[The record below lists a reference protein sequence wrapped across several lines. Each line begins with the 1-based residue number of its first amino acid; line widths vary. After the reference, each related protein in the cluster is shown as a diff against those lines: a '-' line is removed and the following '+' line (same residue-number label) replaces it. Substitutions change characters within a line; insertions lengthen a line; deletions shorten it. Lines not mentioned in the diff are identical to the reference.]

1 MLSYVDEESHIV
13 LSPLQGPVDDS
24 RKRSASDLEQ
34 YEEERRKKSVN
45 AESPGITS
53 HPESPPY
60 NPTTPSTH
68 NFSYNYDTPTTKD
81 KGNTS
86 PKDQTNV
93 SKLTQGMFIVQMN
106 SMHNPT
112 ATTFLIDSGA
122 SISGV
127 ARHESLQN
135 ATTCKTPIT
144 PAFGEVL
151 CATAEGHIR
160 DDIIGPMV
168 IKALHIPA
176 MHQNLL
182 SVHQLCAGGA
192 SGQQQVGIFTSEG
205 CKFFNRDNNR
215 DVLQTLSTRRDTIH
229 GLAKQGVYMYSSV
242 NSGSHHN

>member
-1 MLSYVDEESHIV
+1 MSQQMHMFRPEIVDLSKSAEKSQTPCATRYTNQTMDERASTNRPKQRSVMGEVPLYDEHAFMKFVPSH
-13 LSPLQGPVDDS
+13 QG
-24 RKRSASDLEQ
+24 
-34 YEEERRKKSVN
+34 
-45 AESPGITS
+45 
-53 HPESPPY
+53 
-60 NPTTPSTH
+60 
-68 NFSYNYDTPTTKD
+68 F
-81 KGNTS
+81 
-86 PKDQTNV
+86 KDQTNV
-93 SKLTQGMFIVQMN
+93 SQLTQAMFLVQMN
-106 SMHNPT
+106 SMNNPT
-112 ATTFLIDSGA
+112 STTFLIDSGA

-127 ARHESLQN
+127 AKQESLQN
-135 ATTCKTPIT
+135 AMTCKTPIT
-144 PAFGEVL
+144 PAFGEIL

-192 SGQQQVGIFTSEG
+192 SGHQQVGIFTSEG
-205 CKFFNRDNNR
+205 CRFFNRDSNR

>member
-1 MLSYVDEESHIV
+1 MILEREA
-13 LSPLQGPVDDS
+13 PVTW
-24 RKRSASDLEQ
+24 
-34 YEEERRKKSVN
+34 KKSVN
-45 AESPGITS
+45 AGSPSITS
-53 HPESPPY
+53 HQESPEY

-68 NFSYNYDTPTTKD
+68 NFSYNYNTPTTKD

-205 CKFFNRDNNR
+205 CKFFNRENNR
-215 DVLQTLSTRRDTIH
+215 DVLQTLSTRRDTLH